1 MHHLSTILGNTD
13 IYLVDQIMKGRYT
26 QQDLILDAGCGDGRN
41 MHWFIHNG
49 FSIYG
54 IDSEERMINALRKNY
69 PSLSIDRSQVSTVE
83 NMKFS
88 THYFDHVIVSA
99 VLHFAK
105 DTDHF
110 FLMVDEIL
118 RVVKPGGTLFIR
130 MASNIG
136 IENYVELVSEGV
148 YDLPDGSIR
157 FLLTRSLLSQLLKKY
172 RLVFLEE
179 FKSVNVNDVRCMSTM
194 VFLSP

>member
-1 MHHLSTILGNTD
+1 M
-13 IYLVDQIMKGRYT
+13 
-26 QQDLILDAGCGDGRN
+26 
-41 MHWFIHNG
+41 
-49 FSIYG
+49 
-54 IDSEERMINALRKNY
+54 
-69 PSLSIDRSQVSTVE
+69 VE
-83 NMKFS
+83 
-88 THYFDHVIVSA
+88 
-99 VLHFAK
+99 
-105 DTDHF
+105 
-110 FLMVDEIL
+110 EIL

-136 IENYVELVSEGV
+136 IENFVELVSEGV